1 MRAFTRVRST
11 LRSLFRKPEL
21 NQDLDEELLSIV
33 ELLAAEKIQAGMSPE
48 QARREARLELGGPEQ
63 VKDRVREARLGA
75 RLDSYLLDAR
85 YAFRT
90 LGKNPGFTAVAVL
103 VLAIGIGA
111 TTALFSTIYSVLLG
125 SVPFEAPERLVAGG
139 KTRDGQDSG
148 PVSRVDYFDYRELSQ
163 SFEQLAIMADFT
175 VQHTVTGEQQPGLVH
190 AGFVTWN
197 LFPALRVSPVV
208 GRGFLLEDETRGGAS
223 LTLISHGLWHD
234 RFGGSPDAVGRTLT
248 LDGTP
253 LTIIGVMPR
262 GFRFLLDADVWRL
275 VDREGPFDTERD
287 SHSHY
292 VIGRLKP
299 GVGLDQALRE
309 TDLISRRLAEQYPE
323 SNAGKGLWLT
333 DLQSYMVQGVRPSLL
348 LLMATTILVLLIAC
362 ANVAGLLLAR
372 GEHRHPELAM
382 RAALGAS
389 RRRLVRQ
396 LLTESVMLTTVAG
409 LLGIGIAYLLQG
421 VLLQLLPVG
430 ELGVGR
436 PALSVGALG
445 FTLLVAIA
453 TGLLIGVIPAFRS
466 TGLRPAPELGS
477 GMRST
482 AGLHSHRLRS
492 SLVVV
497 QVALSIALLVGS
509 GLLMRSLAQLSSVEL
524 GFNPRD
530 LLTAQLHIQAADYP
544 TLDERNQFFTS
555 LLEDVEALP
564 GVESATLINKLPI
577 LSPWQDWGIW
587 PAGQPSPWA
596 GEGVSTMAR
605 WVPPGYFETMGIPL
619 LAGRDISATD
629 VAGAPYVVVLSETT
643 SRTVFADANP
653 IGRAVHIGWD
663 DRAFQVVGMVA
674 DARVNTLRGAPDAAA
689 YMSSAQI
696 GATRLQMAVRTTVD
710 PMLLVRPIDAL
721 LRRKDPN
728 VLLANPASMASVV
741 DRGLADFRIIILS
754 LTLFAGVALVL
765 AAMGLYGVLAY
776 HVSQRA
782 NEIGI
787 RLALGA
793 SSSDLLGMVLKRGL
807 LLVGLGLLLG
817 MAVAYPGMT
826 LIRQLLFETRSVDPV
841 AYLAAM
847 AFLGVVAVLACLLPA
862 LRATRVNPVEVLRGE

>member
-1 MRAFTRVRST
+1 
-11 LRSLFRKPEL
+11 
-21 NQDLDEELLSIV
+21 
-33 ELLAAEKIQAGMSPE
+33 
-48 QARREARLELGGPEQ
+48 
-63 VKDRVREARLGA
+63 
-75 RLDSYLLDAR
+75 
-85 YAFRT
+85 
-90 LGKNPGFTAVAVL
+90 
-103 VLAIGIGA
+103 
-111 TTALFSTIYSVLLG
+111 
-125 SVPFEAPERLVAGG
+125 
-139 KTRDGQDSG
+139 
-148 PVSRVDYFDYRELSQ
+148 
-163 SFEQLAIMADFT
+163 
-175 VQHTVTGEQQPGLVH
+175 
-190 AGFVTWN
+190 
-197 LFPALRVSPVV
+197 
-208 GRGFLLEDETRGGAS
+208 
-223 LTLISHGLWHD
+223 
-234 RFGGSPDAVGRTLT
+234 
-248 LDGTP
+248 
-253 LTIIGVMPR
+253 
-262 GFRFLLDADVWRL
+262 
-275 VDREGPFDTERD
+275 
-287 SHSHY
+287 
-292 VIGRLKP
+292 
-299 GVGLDQALRE
+299 
-309 TDLISRRLAEQYPE
+309 
-323 SNAGKGLWLT
+323 
-333 DLQSYMVQGVRPSLL
+333 
-348 LLMATTILVLLIAC
+348 
-362 ANVAGLLLAR
+362 
-372 GEHRHPELAM
+372 
-382 RAALGAS
+382 
-389 RRRLVRQ
+389 
-396 LLTESVMLTTVAG
+396 
-409 LLGIGIAYLLQG
+409 
-421 VLLQLLPVG
+421 
-430 ELGVGR
+430 
-436 PALSVGALG
+436 
-445 FTLLVAIA
+445 
-453 TGLLIGVIPAFRS
+453 
-466 TGLRPAPELGS
+466 
-477 GMRST
+477 
-482 AGLHSHRLRS
+482 
-492 SLVVV
+492 
-497 QVALSIALLVGS
+497 
-509 GLLMRSLAQLSSVEL
+509 MRSLAQLSSVEL